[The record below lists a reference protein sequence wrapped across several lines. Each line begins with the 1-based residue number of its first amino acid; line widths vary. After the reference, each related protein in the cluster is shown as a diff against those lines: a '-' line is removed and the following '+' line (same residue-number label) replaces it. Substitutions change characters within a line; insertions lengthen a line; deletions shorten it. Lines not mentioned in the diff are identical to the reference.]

1 MTTEELTAILTHAK
15 NIAVV
20 GLSADPNRP
29 SHQVAKYLITQGYRV
44 LPVNPH
50 CTQVLG
56 LTCFSDLISAKQ
68 ALPIG
73 ETIDIVDIFRKSEL
87 VLTHVEEAIKIGA
100 KVIWMQEG
108 IVNEAAAQRARA
120 AGLRVIMDLC
130 LMKTSGHL
138 QPK

>member
-20 GLSADPNRP
+20 GLSADPTRP
-29 SHQVAKYLITQGYRV
+29 SHQVAKYLQELGYRV
-44 LPVNPH
+44 LPVNPN
-50 CTQVLG
+50 CAQVLG
-56 LTCFSDLISAKQ
+56 LDCHSDLISAKQ

-87 VLTHVEEAIKIGA
+87 VLPHVEEAIKIGA

-108 IVNEAAAQRARA
+108 VVNEAAAKRARE
-120 AGLRVIMDLC
+120 AGLRVIMNTC
-130 LMKTSGHL
+130 LMKTNQTL
-138 QPK
+138 LNK

>member
-68 ALPIG
+68 ALPVG

-87 VLTHVEEAIKIGA
+87 VLTHV
-100 KVIWMQEG
+100 
-108 IVNEAAAQRARA
+108 
-120 AGLRVIMDLC
+120 
-130 LMKTSGHL
+130 
-138 QPK
+138 